1 MKTINEIIKELR
13 DDALK
18 EDPNKLSEYLVVLSA
33 SLNEA
38 GNFELD
44 AEMDYAKKWE
54 EIKLNTTD
62 LKGKPITDKMV
73 EMKAKQTD
81 EYRTWQQFRIANK
94 TICEVIRSIKKRLA
108 NLNVEYQSGGNY

>member
-1 MKTINEIIKELR
+1 MKTIDEIIKELR
-13 DDALK
+13 NDELK
-18 EDPNKLSEYLVVLSA
+18 ESPDKLSEYLVVLSA

-54 EIKLNTTD
+54 KIKLNTTD
-62 LKGKPITDKMV
+62 IKGKPITDKMV
-73 EMKAKQTD
+73 DMKAHQTD

-94 TICEVIRSIKKRLA
+94 TIIQTIQSIKKRLA
-108 NLNVEYQSGGNY
+108 NLQMEYHSGQNY